1 MTMSKYVVVEAAS
14 IFQMKYAIEIPDGE
28 ENAIEYAKQMVES
41 ENTKEFT
48 QKHLGENIS
57 DYQIMDL
64 DEVAAEFRNH
74 EPYFADWEDEAII
87 RAAITPVGFS
97 REKYEEE
104 QEKIWLQS
112 IN

>member
-1 MTMSKYVVVEAAS
+1 MSKYVMVEATS
-14 IFQMKYAIEIPDGE
+14 MFQMKYAIEIPDGE

-48 QKHLGENIS
+48 QKHLGERVS

-74 EPYFADWEDEAII
+74 EPYFADWEDEEII

-112 IN
+112 INS